1 MPPQT
6 QDMLRVGRTFT
17 DCKETKPTKGLKVFV
32 LIGLAKTTV
41 SLVKPYLIKLYA
53 EGRTCFKESRPT
65 TVLHRTDLHLF
76 VPRRLGLNVV
86 LLGLT

>member
-17 DCKETKPTKGLKVFV
+17 DCKETKPTKDLKVFV
-32 LIGLAKTTV
+32 LIGLTKNTV

-53 EGRTCFKESRPT
+53 EGK
-65 TVLHRTDLHLF
+65 DLF
-76 VPRRLGLNVV
+76 
-86 LLGLT
+86 